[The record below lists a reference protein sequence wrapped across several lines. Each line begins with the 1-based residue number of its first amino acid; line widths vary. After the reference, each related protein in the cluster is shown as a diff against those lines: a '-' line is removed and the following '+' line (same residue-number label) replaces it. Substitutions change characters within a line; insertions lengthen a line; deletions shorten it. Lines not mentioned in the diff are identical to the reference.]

1 MSLASVA
8 YQQNSLIA
16 AANNAAAG
24 LTGATSSSAAAAST
38 ASSASSSSANS
49 SSAASGAGTS
59 SSSSAGSAIGSLSS
73 NFGSFLSLLMTQ
85 LKNQDPTS
93 PLDANQFTTELVQFS
108 QVEQQINT
116 NSSLGS
122 LIQLTQAGDLT
133 QASGML
139 GSKVTAQAS
148 QIPLQNG
155 TGSISFTDPAA
166 GPVAIAIYDSAGNQI
181 KDASVTATAGQNSWT
196 WDGTNNSGGTV
207 PDGAYKIA
215 VIGGN
220 ADGSTSALA
229 FDVVGTATG
238 VQSANNSLTLN
249 MGALTVPFTAVQSVS
264 KTGS

>member
-1 MSLASVA
+1 MNIASVA

-16 AANNAAAG
+16 AANSAAAG
-24 LTGATSSSAAAAST
+24 LTSATTASSAT
-38 ASSASSSSANS
+38 ASSASSPSAS
-49 SSAASGAGTS
+49 GTAASASTSTGSGIAG
-59 SSSSAGSAIGSLSS
+59 LSS
-73 NFGSFLSLLMTQ
+73 NFSSFLSLLTTQ
-85 LKNQDPTS
+85 LQNQDPTS
-93 PLDANQFTTELVQFS
+93 PLDSNQFTTELVQFS

-139 GSKVTAQAS
+139 GSKVTAQSS

-155 TGSISFTDPAA
+155 SGSISYSDPAA
-166 GPVAIAIYDSAGNQI
+166 GPVAIAVYDSAGNQI
-181 KDASVTATAGQNSWT
+181 KDASLTAKAGPNSWT
-196 WDGTNNSGGTV
+196 WDGTNNSGATM

-220 ADGSTSALA
+220 ATGGTTALP
-229 FDVVGTATG
+229 FDVIGTATG

-249 MGALTVPFTAVQSVS
+249 MGALTVPFSAVQSVTKS
-264 KTGS
+264 GT

>member
-16 AANNAAAG
+16 AANSAASG
-24 LTGATSSSAAAAST
+24 LTSATSSG
-38 ASSASSSSANS
+38 ASSSSASPSGAS
-49 SSAASGAGTS
+49 SSGAAGAAASTGTS
-59 SSSSAGSAIGSLSS
+59 AGGGLAGLSS
-73 NFGSFLSLLMTQ
+73 NFNSFLTLLTTQ
-85 LKNQDPTS
+85 LQHQDPTS
-93 PLDANQFTTELVQFS
+93 PLDANQFTSELVQFS

-116 NSSLGS
+116 NTSLGS

-139 GSKVTAQAS
+139 GSKVTAQS
-148 QIPLQNG
+148 NQIPLQNG
-155 TGSISFTDPAA
+155 TGSITYTAPAA
-166 GPVAIAIYDSAGNQI
+166 GPAAIAIYDSAGNQI
-181 KDASVTATAGQNSWT
+181 KDVSLTAAAGKNNWS
-196 WDGTNNSGGTV
+196 WDGTNNNGTTM

-220 ADGSTSALA
+220 SNGSTAALP

-249 MGALTVPFTAVQSVS
+249 MGALAVPFTAVQSVS
-264 KTGS
+264 KTGT